1 MNFINKLIMER
12 EDLIE
17 TSFSGIN
24 EEEFFGCPEPFE
36 VYNIDGREYKIY
48 DEGDTVYV
56 KNYNGKYATRIMR
69 WGEDKE
75 FKEWLLQSLRL
86 NLI

>member
-1 MNFINKLIMER
+1 METGA
-12 EDLIE
+12 LIE

-24 EEEFFGCPEPFE
+24 EEEFFGCPKPFE
-36 VYNIDGREYKIY
+36 VYNIDGCEYKIY
-48 DEGDTVYV
+48 DEGNTVCV
-56 KNYNGKYATRIMR
+56 KNYTGKYSTRIMK
-69 WGEDKE
+69 WGEEKE